1 MLDNGRFPV
10 EFSWFSEGSNAGFMW
25 PTGGLVERLQEHH
38 GKWAVAD
45 PTATPQK
52 LSLQSAEKIQEN
64 MNLRDPYLGY
74 KILIFYL
81 WVSEAL

>member
-1 MLDNGRFPV
+1 MLDKGRFPV

-45 PTATPQK
+45 PTATPQQ
-52 LSLQSAEKIQEN
+52 LSLQSAEKNTRKHEFERPLSRLQN
-64 MNLRDPYLGY
+64 SH
-74 KILIFYL
+74 ILL
-81 WVSEAL
+81 MGV